1 MKTARMVGAASL
13 AVLAL
18 FATAC
23 EPDDGS
29 AGSAAGAGTATSATA
44 SASATAPATAS
55 GSESA
60 SPSAVPMPSST
71 PEQPRSSPAHESPT
85 TVRKPEPAPSSTA
98 ADEPE
103 AAKAAGSCG
112 SHTTGTCGWDAG
124 RTPVSQSE
132 MAECNDGSVSTSAT
146 PQGTCSHHKGVRY
159 WFK

>member
-1 MKTARMVGAASL
+1 MVGAASL

-29 AGSAAGAGTATSATA
+29 AGSAAGAGTGA
-44 SASATAPATAS
+44 SASTSALAS
-55 GSESA
+55 ASA
-60 SPSAVPMPSST
+60 SPSAVPTPSST
-71 PEQPRSSPAHESPT
+71 PEQHQSSPAHESPT
-85 TVRKPEPAPSSTA
+85 TVRKPEPAPSSA
-98 ADEPE
+98 APDEPE

-112 SHTTGTCGWDAG
+112 HHTTGVCGWDAG